1 MISYKVCMSQS
12 NGKNEIYIGMVLM
25 GATGLAMGFVVH
37 SPMLMTIAG
46 ILGLVVGGFIGWI
59 GGRRYMF
66 IICLGILIGAFFG
79 YRTEDQDILIIAAGS
94 GGAIAGFMGAQIEQ
108 FFTAGSKKNGQ

>member
-1 MISYKVCMSQS
+1 MSKS
-12 NGKNEIYIGMVLM
+12 NSKNKIYMGMVLM

-37 SPMLMTIAG
+37 SPLLMTIAG
-46 ILGLVVGGFIGWI
+46 ILGLVVGGFVGWI

-66 IICLGILIGAFFG
+66 IICLGVLIGAFFG
-79 YRTEDQDILIIAAGS
+79 YRTGDQDILIIAAGS

-108 FFTAGSKKNGQ
+108 FFTAGRGGNEK

>member
-1 MISYKVCMSQS
+1 MPKPDQ
-12 NGKNEIYIGMVLM
+12 KNEIYIGMVLM

-37 SPMLMTIAG
+37 SPLLMTMAG

-66 IICLGILIGAFFG
+66 IICLGIIIGAFFG
-79 YRTEDQDILIIAAGS
+79 YRTGDQDILIIAAGS
-94 GGAIAGFMGAQIEQ
+94 GGAIAGFMSAQIEQ
-108 FFTAGSKKNGQ
+108 FFSIGRRVD

>member
-1 MISYKVCMSQS
+1 MPKAH
-12 NGKNEIYIGMVLM
+12 GKNEIFLGMVLM
-25 GATGLAMGFVVH
+25 GATGLAIGWVIH
-37 SPMLMTIAG
+37 SPLLMTIAG
-46 ILGLVVGGFIGWI
+46 VLGLVVGGFIGWL

-79 YRTEDQDILIIAAGS
+79 YRTGDQDVLIIAAGS

-108 FFTAGSKKNGQ
+108 FFNR

>member
-1 MISYKVCMSQS
+1 MPKS
-12 NGKNEIYIGMVLM
+12 NSKNEIYMGMVLM

-37 SPMLMTIAG
+37 SPLLMTIAG
-46 ILGLVVGGFIGWI
+46 ILGLVVGGFVGWI

-79 YRTEDQDILIIAAGS
+79 YRTGDQDILIIAAGS
-94 GGAIAGFMGAQIEQ
+94 GGAIAGFIGAQIEQ
-108 FFTAGSKKNGQ
+108 FFTTGRGGIEQ

>member
-1 MISYKVCMSQS
+1 MSKS
-12 NGKNEIYIGMVLM
+12 NSKNEIYMGMVLM

-37 SPMLMTIAG
+37 SPLLMTIAG
-46 ILGLVVGGFIGWI
+46 ILGLVVGGFVGWI

-66 IICLGILIGAFFG
+66 IICLGVLTGAFFG
-79 YRTEDQDILIIAAGS
+79 YRTGDQDILIIAAGS

-108 FFTAGSKKNGQ
+108 FFTAGRGGNEK

>member
-1 MISYKVCMSQS
+1 MPKS
-12 NGKNEIYIGMVLM
+12 NSKNEIYMGMVLM

-37 SPMLMTIAG
+37 SPLLMTIAG
-46 ILGLVVGGFIGWI
+46 ILGLVVGGFVGWI

-79 YRTEDQDILIIAAGS
+79 YRTGDQDILIIA
-94 GGAIAGFMGAQIEQ
+94 GFIGAQIEQ
-108 FFTAGSKKNGQ
+108 FFTTGRGGS

>member
-1 MISYKVCMSQS
+1 MPKSH
-12 NGKNEIYIGMVLM
+12 GKNEIFMGMVLM

-37 SPMLMTIAG
+37 SPLLMAIAG
-46 ILGLVVGGFIGWI
+46 ILGLVVGGFVGWI

-66 IICLGILIGAFFG
+66 IVCLGVLIGAFLG
-79 YRTEDQDILIIAAGS
+79 QRSGDKDILIIAAGS

-108 FFTAGSKKNGQ
+108 FFGGNEQ